1 MFFSHMRFSSL
12 PFVRLLMCVFT
23 VLLAVMLGACSGL
36 ETTLETNK
44 LAGKTMTAY
53 AWESRPLKDVPGAA
67 DLQEADALF
76 EVDHL
81 LRKRIDR
88 AMKQANFVQVAK
100 TRAYLLV
107 DYRLGTHTEY
117 SVAGTAAPM
126 DTAERTMDGAA
137 GIDPNNHALYNHPV
151 RDSYRV
157 ANLWVTIRDAAS
169 GELLW
174 QAKAEK
180 TLASNDPDRE
190 EVRKRVDEV
199 ITRLFE
205 GFPNRQPE
213 AE

>member
-1 MFFSHMRFSSL
+1 MFFSQLICRALTLS
-12 PFVRLLMCVFT
+12 
-23 VLLAVMLGACSGL
+23 VLAMLAACSGL

-44 LAGKTMTAY
+44 LADKAMTAY

-67 DLQEADALF
+67 DLQDADALF

-100 TRAYLLV
+100 NRAYLLV

-126 DTAERTMDGAA
+126 DSAERAMAGAA
-137 GIDPNNHALYNHPV
+137 GIDPKNTALYNHPV

-180 TLASNDPDRE
+180 SLASNDPDRE

-199 ITRLFE
+199 IARLFE
-205 GFPNRQPE
+205 GFPKRLPE
-213 AE
+213 SE

>member
-1 MFFSHMRFSSL
+1 LRS
-12 PFVRLLMCVFT
+12 FVVFLMLILC
-23 VLLAVMLGACSGL
+23 ACSGL
-36 ETTLETNK
+36 ETSLETNK
-44 LAGKTMTAY
+44 LADKSMTLY

-67 DLQEADALF
+67 DLQDADALF

-88 AMKQANFVQVAK
+88 AMKQAGFVQVTK
-100 TRAYLLV
+100 SRAYLLV
-107 DYRLGTHTEY
+107 DYRLGTRTEY

-126 DTAERTMDGAA
+126 DSAERTMDGAA

-180 TLASNDPDRE
+180 SLASNDPDRE
-190 EVRKRVDEV
+190 EVRQRVDEV
-199 ITRLFE
+199 IARLFE
-205 GFPNRQPE
+205 GFPKRLPE
-213 AE
+213 EESFF